1 MTPAAQSRLHELH
14 RAESSGRAIEP
25 IVIGGVPRAIEEES
39 MKEFARLAWVA
50 VPLALGLTSAAGVQ
64 AQDFPMKPVRVIVP
78 LAPGGATDI
87 QARLY
92 SQKLSQALGQ
102 TFLVDNRAG
111 AAGWIAFRYV
121 AQQAN
126 NDGYTVLATS
136 PGFTHLPP
144 GHDKMPLDP
153 TNDFE
158 PIALMSK
165 APYALIVNPKFPAA
179 TMKEFLAWT
188 KANPGKL
195 NFANSGLGTTIH
207 LAQVWM
213 ADAMALKMV
222 TIPFKGTGPSTQ
234 EVIAGRV
241 HATFANVI
249 SAGPHIKSGRIRAL
263 AVTTAERSPG
273 LPDLPTFAESGMP
286 GYEVTTWHGWLGPK
300 GIPRKV
306 VALLNAQLNQVLKD
320 PDVMRIVSDDGGVII
335 GGTPE
340 AFRKHIAA
348 EVERWKRLAKIA
360 DTSKVD

>member
-1 MTPAAQSRLHELH
+1 MIARAA
-14 RAESSGRAIEP
+14 A
-25 IVIGGVPRAIEEES
+25 
-39 MKEFARLAWVA
+39 
-50 VPLALGLTSAAGVQ
+50 ALGLAWGLFSAAEGR
-64 AQDFPMKPVRVIVP
+64 AQDYPNKPVRVIVP

-144 GHDKMPLDP
+144 GHDKMPVEP
-153 TNDFE
+153 TKDFE

-179 TMKEFLAWT
+179 TMKEFVAWT
-188 KANPGKL
+188 KAHPGKL

-213 ADAMALKMV
+213 TDALSLKVV

-249 SAGPHIKSGRIRAL
+249 SAGPHIKAGRIRAL

-273 LPDLPTFAESGMP
+273 LPELPTFSESGMP
-286 GYEVTTWHGWLGPK
+286 GYEVTTWHGWLGPR
-300 GIPRKV
+300 GIPARV

-320 PDVMRIVSDDGGVII
+320 ADVVRVVSDDGGVIV

-340 AFRKHIAA
+340 VFRKHIAA
-348 EVERWKRLAKIA
+348 EVDRWKRLARIA
-360 DTSKVD
+360 DTSKAE